1 MWNAYHIISNRARSV
16 CYATRQHQF
25 RAQTEKA
32 VNHLSHSALEQI
44 QAMDSL
50 AKGQKEVQQLA
61 EDSMSTIKKE
71 QDQLLQRQSNL
82 AAKQHLLRNRITD
95 NLQQLAEEKLVIHR
109 GQKELANT
117 TENIRKQLGKCFSTM
132 E

>member
-25 RAQTEKA
+25 RVQTETA
-32 VNHLSHSALEQI
+32 VNHLAHSALEQI

-50 AKGQKEVQQLA
+50 AKSQREVHQLA

-71 QDQLLQRQSNL
+71 QEQLLQRQSNL
-82 AAKQHLLRNRITD
+82 AAKQHLLKNRITD
-95 NLQQLAEEKLVIHR
+95 NLEQLAEEKLVIHR

-117 TENIRKQLGKCFSTM
+117 TDSIRKQLGNR
-132 E
+132 